1 MPESL
6 AFTFRSPFRSPEQDS
21 EISALRPFMPLW
33 IEQL

>member
-6 AFTFRSPFRSPEQDS
+6 AFTSPFRSPEQDS
-21 EISALRPFMPLW
+21 EISALRPFIPLW